1 MPRKEPSAKL
11 VRARR
16 YNRANGQLKGMITQ
30 LNYLKGELPSLDYR
44 IKSIMKDTVDN
55 LWQIR
60 QCIIDHQ
67 DKLIKEGK

>member
-1 MPRKEPSAKL
+1 MPRKAPSAKQE
-11 VRARR
+11 RARR
-16 YNRANGQLKGMITQ
+16 YNRANGQLKGMTTQ
-30 LNYLKGELPSLDYR
+30 LNYLKSELPSLDYR

-55 LWQIR
+55 LRQIR